1 MAGGLVVLVTAAVI
15 LTTLFLVL
23 RSAGGLNMIRE
34 LAAEQ
39 PEFVQAAQILGG
51 TAVLIVALSLPL
63 IVSAS
68 SFSGAA
74 LAADVALLRDFAP
87 LLLAVPLFAL
97 SAVHLING
105 AIYVPTLEPS
115 LRTMLA
121 FAKVDGKRVID
132 LGSGD
137 GRIVAAAAAAGAA
150 ASHGTENNPLL
161 VLYSKVRLASAPRTS
176 VWWGDLW
183 STDCSSYDVV
193 FVFGMNHIMER
204 LERKL
209 KTELRPGA
217 LVVSNGFQMPTW
229 AAEASDNG
237 CWSYRVT

>member
-1 MAGGLVVLVTAAVI
+1 MGHAADAPCRLAVSILALLSDVAVLVTAAVI

-105 AIYVPTLEPS
+105 AIYVTTLEPS

-137 GRIVAAAAAAGAA
+137 GRNLLLAVSRAGFSRAIGLEL
-150 ASHGTENNPLL
+150 SPLL
-161 VLYSKVRLASAPRTS
+161 V
-176 VWWGDLW
+176 G
-183 STDCSSYDVV
+183 
-193 FVFGMNHIMER
+193 
-204 LERKL
+204 
-209 KTELRPGA
+209 
-217 LVVSNGFQMPTW
+217 VSRARSW
-229 AAEASDNG
+229 
-237 CWSYRVT
+237 C

>member
-15 LTTLFLVL
+15 VGTLFLVL

-63 IVSAS
+63 IGI
-68 SFSGAA
+68 SFSAAA

-87 LLLAVPLFAL
+87 LLCAVPLFAL